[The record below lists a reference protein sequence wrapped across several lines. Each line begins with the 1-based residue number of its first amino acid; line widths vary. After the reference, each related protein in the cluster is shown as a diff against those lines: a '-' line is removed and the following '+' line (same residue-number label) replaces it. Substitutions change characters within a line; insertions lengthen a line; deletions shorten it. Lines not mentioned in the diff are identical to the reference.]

1 MRRPFLFYLRPLCFL
16 CSNSTFSE
24 AIDFRIH
31 ARNPADSAVI
41 AIYCLFDHQFAVRS
55 KMAAR
60 QLPSVLRHEVRGM
73 CGGWIR
79 KEALNNRDQT
89 TPCKKRQENFC

>member
-31 ARNPADSAVI
+31 ARNPTVALSL
-41 AIYCLFDHQFAVRS
+41 LFTVSSITNLLLDQ

-60 QLPSVLRHEVRGM
+60 QLPSVPRHEV
-73 CGGWIR
+73 GGDVWWVDT
-79 KEALNNRDQT
+79 KGH
-89 TPCKKRQENFC
+89 